1 MDALPG
7 SQALGNAP
15 CYTWGIMW
23 LANLLT
29 LARVPLGL
37 LFFATFGNLAASIAV
52 VAAAA
57 VTDALDGWV
66 ARRVRRRHTGAV
78 EPRRIGEWLD
88 PVCDKFFVVTVLGTV
103 WLELHPP
110 AALLILIAARELI
123 LVPLGLVYVALILVS
138 PHIRYEFKAGAI
150 GKAATVTQFAA
161 LLALLVESPLLP
173 ALALAAG
180 GLGIAAAAHYVLRA
194 SRLAVLAMPPRRDPA
209 RHGSG
214 SAPGDVRASGEVA
227 ILPHPWR
234 PQTSGAS
241 SSTTSPSRRPS
252 RS

>member
-1 MDALPG
+1 
-7 SQALGNAP
+7 
-15 CYTWGIMW
+15 MW

-66 ARRVRRRHTGAV
+66 ARRVRRRHTGAA

-88 PVCDKFFVVTVLGTV
+88 PVCDKFFVVTVLATIWV
-103 WLELHPP
+103 ELHPP
-110 AALLILIAARELI
+110 AALLVLIAARELI
-123 LVPLGLVYVALILVS
+123 LVPLGLAYVALILVS
-138 PHIRYEFKAGAI
+138 PHVRYEFQAGAI

-161 LLALLVESPLLP
+161 LLALLVESPLVP
-173 ALALAAG
+173 GLALAAG
-180 GLGIAAAAHYVLRA
+180 ALGIAAAAHYILRA
-194 SRLAVLAMPPRRDPA
+194 SRMAVLSMPPRDQVRQ
-209 RHGSG
+209 GSG

>member
-1 MDALPG
+1 
-7 SQALGNAP
+7 
-15 CYTWGIMW
+15 MW

-37 LFFATFGNLAASIAV
+37 LFYATFGTLAASIAV

-57 VTDALDGWV
+57 LTDALDGWV
-66 ARRVRRRHTGAV
+66 ARRVRRRHTGA

-88 PVCDKFFVVTVLGTV
+88 LVCDKFFVVTVLGTI

-110 AALLILIAARELI
+110 AELLLLIAAREI
-123 LVPLGLVYVALILVS
+123 VLVPLGLAYVALILVS
-138 PHIRYEFKAGAI
+138 PHVRYEFQAGVI
-150 GKAATVTQFAA
+150 GKAATVIQFAA
-161 LLALLVESPLLP
+161 LLALLVDSPLVP

-194 SRLAVLAMPPRRDPA
+194 SRLAVFTPPQRDPA

-214 SAPGDVRASGEVA
+214 SAPGDVRASGDAA
-227 ILPHPWR
+227 ILPGPWR